1 MPLQSQLFQ
10 GDAKLEACLIQDSAH
25 VTKGAVGDHV
35 AKIQFALGVLG
46 DLRIAENE
54 LSAQTYGPS
63 TAAAVLAFKTQRN
76 IINRSYQ
83 TTADDIVG
91 KMTIAALD
99 REMFDEE
106 NQASP
111 CEFCLMN
118 ARGGDIEPSGLASTQ
133 SGRASLN
140 FAITAQPVAQ
150 TLTARDAALQAVPLA
165 LFWATLGAISELDT
179 LLALKFLADLQK
191 NPKLAFPSVFDI
203 VNTHF
208 HLDHDPRHLRQNLLR
223 LRQVFGLIQTTLN
236 QASKFFQNGPLSSKS
251 PFADAPMGG
260 FQLPHT
266 QFNHITFRPGFL
278 NCGPNTRAAMVVHEC
293 AHFVGGLNVITHF
306 AMEFPV
312 PQGAPQGKGFTRNY
326 QNLLVGEALRNAS
339 SYAAYAIHAATLQDS
354 RFGARNTAL

>member
-1 MPLQSQLFQ
+1 MALQSQLFH
-10 GDAKLEACLIQDSAH
+10 GDSKLEACLIQDSAH

-35 AKIQFALGVLG
+35 AKIQLALGVLG

-54 LSAQTYGPS
+54 VSAQTYGPS

-76 IINRSYQ
+76 IVNRSYQ

-91 KMTIAALD
+91 RMTIAALD

-133 SGRASLN
+133 PGRASLN
-140 FAITAQPVAQ
+140 FAIIAQPAAQ
-150 TLTARDAALQAVPLA
+150 ALTARDAALQAVPLA

-179 LLALKFLADLQK
+179 LLVLKFVADLQK

-251 PFADAPMGG
+251 PFADAPIGG

-278 NCGPNTRAAMVVHEC
+278 TCGPNTRAAMVVHEC

-326 QNLLVGEALRNAS
+326 QHLLVGEALRNAS

>member
-35 AKIQFALGVLG
+35 QFALGVPG

-99 REMFDEE
+99 REMFDDE

-118 ARGGDIEPSGLASTQ
+118 ALGGDIEPSGRASTQ
-133 SGRASLN
+133 PGRASLN
-140 FAITAQPVAQ
+140 FAIAAQLVAQ

-179 LLALKFLADLQK
+179 LLVLKFVGDLQK

-251 PFADAPMGG
+251 PFADAPMGA
-260 FQLPHT
+260 FS
-266 QFNHITFRPGFL
+266 
-278 NCGPNTRAAMVVHEC
+278 
-293 AHFVGGLNVITHF
+293 
-306 AMEFPV
+306 FP
-312 PQGAPQGKGFTRNY
+312 TRNSTTSPS
-326 QNLLVGEALRNAS
+326 VR
-339 SYAAYAIHAATLQDS
+339 DS
-354 RFGARNTAL
+354 

>member
-118 ARGGDIEPSGLASTQ
+118 ARGGDIEPSGCASTQ
-133 SGRASLN
+133 PG
-140 FAITAQPVAQ
+140 
-150 TLTARDAALQAVPLA
+150 
-165 LFWATLGAISELDT
+165 
-179 LLALKFLADLQK
+179 
-191 NPKLAFPSVFDI
+191 
-203 VNTHF
+203 

-223 LRQVFGLIQTTLN
+223 LRQVFGLIQTTLSHS
-236 QASKFFQNGPLSSKS
+236 SKFFQNGPLSSKS
-251 PFADAPMGG
+251 PFADAPIGG

-278 NCGPNTRAAMVVHEC
+278 NGGPNTRAAMVVHEY

-312 PQGAPQGKGFTRNY
+312 PQGTPQGKGFTRNY
-326 QNLLVGEALRNAS
+326 QKLLVGEALRNAS